1 MRLEEESGPAAFCL
15 LTDYRKAQISPIIV
29 ESNREKTAA
38 ITPKYSGRI
47 KDKMKDTNR
56 LEHLQVLKM
65 QIQEINGYHL

>member
-15 LTDYRKAQISPIIV
+15 LTDHRKAHISPIIV

-56 LEHLQVLKM
+56 LEHLQINENTNLKK
-65 QIQEINGYHL
+65 Q